1 MNVFV
6 AQWHP
11 LLVVPG
17 LKIARLTVHGI
28 LQARI
33 LKWVTIPSPGDLP
46 DLGIEPGSPTLHTDS
61 LPCEP
66 QEAVTPGLG
75 P

>member
-1 MNVFV
+1 M
-6 AQWHP
+6 
-11 LLVVPG
+11 PG
-17 LKIARLTVHGI
+17 SSVHEI
-28 LQARI
+28 LQARL

-46 DLGIEPGSPTLHTDS
+46 DLGIEPGSPALHTDS

-75 P
+75 PWLNLTFSFEALA